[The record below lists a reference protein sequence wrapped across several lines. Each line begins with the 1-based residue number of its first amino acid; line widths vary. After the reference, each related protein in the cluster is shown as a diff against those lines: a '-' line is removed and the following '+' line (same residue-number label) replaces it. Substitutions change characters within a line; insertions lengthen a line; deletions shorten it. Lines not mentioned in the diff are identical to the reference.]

1 MQIQLELPESSSPRI
16 VIIGGGFGGIQL
28 AKDLKNKD
36 FQIVLID
43 RNNFHTFQPLLYQ
56 VATGGLEPDSIAF
69 PIRKIFQGANNIFFR
84 MAEVLNIDTT
94 NKTIL
99 TSIGEINF
107 DYLVIATGST
117 NNFFGMKDIE
127 KNGMP
132 LKSVREALD
141 LRSLLL
147 QNLEKALND
156 PSQREACLNFVVV
169 GGGPTGVEVAGAL
182 GELTKHVLPN
192 DYPEL
197 NKNDV
202 NIYLIESNKMILAS
216 MAAKSS
222 AKALQFLNKLG
233 VKVLLD
239 VRLLNYDGEKA
250 ILSNG
255 TTILACTLIWSAGVQ
270 GQMINGIPS
279 SSIQKGNRII
289 VNRYNQIEGFTD
301 IFALGDVAGMVEEKY
316 PHGHPMVA
324 PVAIQQ
330 ASLLAKNIS
339 SNTSMNS
346 WKQFKYYDKGSM
358 ATVGRNKAVAEI
370 GAFKF
375 QGAFAWF
382 TWMVVHLMSLVGFR
396 NRLVVLINWMW
407 NYFSYDRAIRIIVRP
422 FVKRES

>member
-1 MQIQLELPESSSPRI
+1 MQTQLELPDSSNPRI

-28 AKDLKNKD
+28 AKEFKNKN

-107 DYLVIATGST
+107 NYLVIATGST

-197 NKNDV
+197 NKNEV

-216 MAAKSS
+216 MSMESS
-222 AKALQFLNKLG
+222 SKAEHFLTKLG

-239 VRLLNYDGEKA
+239 NRLLSYDGEKVL
-250 ILSNG
+250 LSSG
-255 TTILACTLIWSAGVQ
+255 TTILASTLIWSAGVQ
-270 GQMINGIPS
+270 GQTINGIPS

-301 IFALGDVAGMVEEKY
+301 IFAIGDVAGMVEEKY
-316 PHGHPMVA
+316 PNGHPMVA

-330 ASLLAKNIS
+330 ATLLAKNIL
-339 SNTSMNS
+339 SNTSINS
-346 WKQFKYYDKGSM
+346 WNQFKYHDKGSM
-358 ATVGRNKAVAEI
+358 ATIGRNKAVAEI
-370 GAFKF
+370 GSIRF
-375 QGAFAWF
+375 QGAFAWLV
-382 TWMVVHLMSLVGFR
+382 WMIVHLMSLVGFR
-396 NRLVVLINWMW
+396 NRLIVLINWIW

-422 FVKRES
+422 FVKR